1 MTSEMWRYLLPEIVV
16 VLTGAFI
23 LIADLIWIE
32 PKPGAAVP
40 SPEPDAAEADTT
52 ATAVRSR
59 AWLAWIGIAGLVVA
73 AGVLTANLG
82 GRATMFQGI
91 IVIDPLAVFFKYLF
105 LGIGILVLLMS
116 MEAVPRFSRWTA
128 EFYALVVWCT
138 LGNML
143 LASANELFTIFL
155 CLQLTSLPLIVLIGF
170 AKRDPKS
177 GEASLKYLLLVLVS
191 TAVLLYGM
199 SLIYGSLGTST
210 LPEIGKRL
218 AAGNT
223 LTPVIALGLVLLL
236 TGFAFKIT
244 AAPFHW
250 WVPDAY
256 EGAPNPVTAFMSVG
270 SKFAGFALALRI
282 IIEALRVPLDW
293 SLIFGV
299 MAAISMFIGN
309 LGAIRQTNIKRMLA
323 YSGIAQAGY
332 LLVGVAALSGAGISA
347 VLFYAI
353 AYTLANLAAF
363 GAVIVVANATGSVEI
378 EDYAGLSRRSPLIAL
393 GAHHRAAFAGRPA
406 ADGGLHG
413 EVLRVPL
420 GGERGAAVARG
431 HRRAEQRHLA
441 LLLPAGGLR
450 DVRPRSRD
458 ARADAHRPPLGRRDV
473 VLCRRRHRAGDRA
486 GRSHASRGS
495 CRSVAV
501 RRIGRGGGLS

>member
-1 MTSEMWRYLLPEIVV
+1 MDVTWLFLAPQIIVAV
-16 VLTGAFI
+16 TGALI
-23 LIADLIWIE
+23 LIADLIWPAPPSTAE
-32 PKPGAAVP
+32 NPGTGRPAL
-40 SPEPDAAEADTT
+40 
-52 ATAVRSR
+52 
-59 AWLAWIGIAGLVVA
+59 AWLGIAGLTVSGVVLA
-73 AGVLTANLG
+73 TQIAGIG
-82 GRATMFQGI
+82 GTGRTLLSDI
-91 IVIDPLAVFFKYLF
+91 IVVDELSVFFGFLF
-105 LGIGILVLLMS
+105 LAIGILVLLMS
-116 MEAVPRFSRWTA
+116 MEAVPKFSRWTA

-210 LPEIGKRL
+210 LPEIGERL
-218 AAGNT
+218 AGT
-223 LTPVIALGLVLLL
+223 TVTPVLALGLVLLL

-256 EGAPNPVTAFMSVG
+256 EGAPTPVTAFMSVG

-282 IIEALRVPLDW
+282 IVTGLKVPLDW

-299 MAAISMFIGN
+299 MAALSMFVGN

-332 LLVGVAALSGAGISA
+332 LLVGVAALSDAGISA

-363 GAVIVVANATGSVEI
+363 GAVIIVANSTGSTEI
-378 EDYAGLSRRSPLIAL
+378 EDYAGLARRSPLIAL
-393 GAHHRAAFAGRPA
+393 SLAVALLSLGGLPLMAGFMAKFYVFLSAVDSGLLWLVAIGVLNSVISLYYYLRVVYVMYVREAETHEPLRIDRLSAAAISFCIAGVLVLGILPDTMMRAA
-406 ADGGLHG
+406 
-413 EVLRVPL
+413 
-420 GGERGAAVARG
+420 
-431 HRRAEQRHLA
+431 
-441 LLLPAGGLR
+441 
-450 DVRPRSRD
+450 
-458 ARADAHRPPLGRRDV
+458 ARAA
-473 VLCRRRHRAGDRA
+473 
-486 GRSHASRGS
+486 ASLF
-495 CRSVAV
+495 
-501 RRIGRGGGLS
+501 GG

>member
-1 MTSEMWRYLLPEIVV
+1 
-16 VLTGAFI
+16 
-23 LIADLIWIE
+23 
-32 PKPGAAVP
+32 
-40 SPEPDAAEADTT
+40 
-52 ATAVRSR
+52 
-59 AWLAWIGIAGLVVA
+59 
-73 AGVLTANLG
+73 
-82 GRATMFQGI
+82 
-91 IVIDPLAVFFKYLF
+91 
-105 LGIGILVLLMS
+105 
-116 MEAVPRFSRWTA
+116 
-128 EFYALVVWCT
+128 
-138 LGNML
+138 ML

-210 LPEIGKRL
+210 LPEIGERL
-218 AAGNT
+218 AGTT
-223 LTPVIALGLVLLL
+223 LTPVLALGLVLLL

-256 EGAPNPVTAFMSVG
+256 EGAPTPVTAFMSVG

-282 IIEALRVPLDW
+282 IIEALKVPLNW

-299 MAAISMFIGN
+299 MAALSMFIGN

-363 GAVIVVANATGSVEI
+363 GAVIIVANATGSTEI
-378 EDYAGLSRRSPLIAL
+378 EDYAGLARRSPLIAL
-393 GAHHRAAFAGRPA
+393 ALAVALLSL
-406 ADGGLHG
+406 GGLPLMAG
-413 EVLRVPL
+413 FMAKFYVFLSAAKEGLIWLVAIGVINSVISLYYYLRVVYVMYVQEGPAEKL
-420 GGERGAAVARG
+420 TIDRRAAVAMTF
-431 HRRAEQRHLA
+431 
-441 LLLPAGGLR
+441 
-450 DVRPRSRD
+450 
-458 ARADAHRPPLGRRDV
+458 
-473 VLCRRRHRAGDRA
+473 
-486 GRSHASRGS
+486 
-495 CRSVAV
+495 SVAGV
-501 RRIGRGGGLS
+501 LVLGILPDSVMRAALVASSALFGK